1 VDNNQVGLRDLGQNV
16 SRVLARVKRGETLI
30 VTEHG
35 APVATLSP
43 YQGASSLAELVA
55 RGEASPPTGGL
66 PEFLAT
72 PLLELDPGEA
82 TASDI
87 LRQMRDDTR

>member
-1 VDNNQVGLRDLGQNV
+1 MGLRDLGQNV
-16 SRVLARVKRGETLI
+16 SRVLARIKQGETLI

-35 APVATLSP
+35 APIATLSP
-43 YQGASSLAELVA
+43 YREASSLAELIA

-72 PLLELDPGEA
+72 PLLEVVPGEA
-82 TASDI
+82 TASEA
-87 LRQMRDDTR
+87 LRQMREDPR

>member
-1 VDNNQVGLRDLGQNV
+1 MDNNQVGLRDLGQNV
-16 SRVLARVKRGETLI
+16 SRVLARIKRGETLI

-35 APVATLSP
+35 APIATLSP
-43 YQGASSLAELVA
+43 YQEVSSLAELVA

-87 LRQMRDDTR
+87 LRQMRDETR